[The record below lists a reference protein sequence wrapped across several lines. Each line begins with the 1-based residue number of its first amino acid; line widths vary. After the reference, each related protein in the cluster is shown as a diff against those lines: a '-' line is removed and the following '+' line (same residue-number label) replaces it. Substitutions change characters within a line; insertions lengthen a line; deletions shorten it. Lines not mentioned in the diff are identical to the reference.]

1 MGKRVVVDTAVVT
14 QMAGELRTLS
24 SGFEVDNKSPELNKS
39 VGVSVVQLKNMYKTI
54 YETKQNVKEL
64 LDKSIEFLDRFS
76 EATDLSDRQNASA
89 VNNGSRGG
97 GGSSGGTGASRSW

>member
-1 MGKRVVVDTAVVT
+1 M
-14 QMAGELRTLS
+14 
-24 SGFEVDNKSPELNKS
+24 
-39 VGVSVVQLKNMYKTI
+39 GVSVVQLKNMYKTI